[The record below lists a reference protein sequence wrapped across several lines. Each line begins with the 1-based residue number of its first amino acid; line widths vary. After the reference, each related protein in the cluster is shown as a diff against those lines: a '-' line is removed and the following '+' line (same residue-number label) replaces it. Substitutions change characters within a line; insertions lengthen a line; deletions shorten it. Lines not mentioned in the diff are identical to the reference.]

1 MEQTRVQK
9 LKNSEEGQ
17 AIVEFALVLP
27 LLLTIL
33 CGIIDFGWLFYN
45 QLNLDNA
52 SREAA
57 RQISV
62 KCVNYEY
69 DDVLDEATTIVK
81 NYVLSKNTLPEAGGV
96 NVIYLDES
104 GNELPNTA
112 NLSANMVRV
121 SVTSNMPILTF
132 VLQAITRDDVKVLTA
147 SSTFKVETRA
157 TTTTTSEP

>member
-1 MEQTRVQK
+1 MDQTRVQK
-9 LKNSEEGQ
+9 LKKSEEGQ

-62 KCVNYEY
+62 KCVNYDY

-81 NYVLSKNTLPEAGGV
+81 DNVLSKNTLPEQGGV
-96 NVIYLDES
+96 TVVYLDAN
-104 GNELPNTA
+104 GNELPNTS
-112 NLSANMVRV
+112 NLSADMVRV
-121 SVTSNMPILTF
+121 SVKANMPILTF

-157 TTTTTSEP
+157 TTATTTE